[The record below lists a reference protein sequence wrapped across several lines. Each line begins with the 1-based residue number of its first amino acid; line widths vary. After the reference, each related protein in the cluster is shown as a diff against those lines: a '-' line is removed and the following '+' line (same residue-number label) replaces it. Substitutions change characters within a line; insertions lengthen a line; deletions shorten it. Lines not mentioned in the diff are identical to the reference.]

1 MYASENAFGG
11 EQWKMDYF
19 AYGRICLF
27 LALDWSDFIQLSF
40 MPIEDDQMLET
51 VRNGIQ
57 SFEIIKIILK
67 CLKTGYKAWYD
78 MSELSKVKITRSDL
92 ISSGIPS
99 NWFMDSLDCDRDTIQ
114 TENFHCQS
122 LQ

>member
-11 EQWKMDYF
+11 CQEHRDNY

-40 MPIEDDQMLET
+40 MPIEDDQMLQS

-57 SFEIIKIILK
+57 SFEIIKQILK
-67 CLKTGYKAWYD
+67 CLKTGYKD
-78 MSELSKVKITRSDL
+78 SDVQHELFFCVISCVKLNTN
-92 ISSGIPS
+92 IPLVLFYVLS
-99 NWFMDSLDCDRDTIQ
+99 
-114 TENFHCQS
+114 
-122 LQ
+122 

>member
-11 EQWKMDYF
+11 YQEFVDMF

-27 LALDWSDFIQLSF
+27 LALDYPDFLQLSF
-40 MPIEDDQMLET
+40 MPIEDDKMLET

-57 SFEIIKIILK
+57 SFGIIKEILK
-67 CLKTGYKAWYD
+67 SLKTGDKYYHN
-78 MSELSKVKITRSDL
+78 MSKLSKVKITRSDL
-92 ISSGIPS
+92 ISAGIKS
-99 NWFMDSLDCDRDTIQ
+99 NWFIDSLGCDRDTILS
-114 TENFHCQS
+114 ENFHCQS